1 MNKTNLFDFRKNY
14 SSISLIK
21 KELEQ
26 NPFIQF
32 RKWFEDA
39 KNAKIIEPNAMCL
52 ATVGKN
58 GQPSSRMLL
67 LKSFDLNGFVF
78 FTNYESKKGL
88 EIKENPLGSVLFY
101 WDLLERE
108 IRIEGK
114 ISKIS
119 TQDSDD
125 YFDSRPFGSKIGA
138 LISKQSTVI
147 NNDDFLKKEK
157 EKNILDFENKKITRP
172 KNWGGYILIPNLFE
186 FWQGQPDRIH
196 DRFQYKLE
204 NNNWLI
210 ERLSPWK

>member
-210 ERLSPWK
+210 ERLSP

>member
-14 SSISLIK
+14 SSNSLIK
-21 KELEQ
+21 KDLDQ

-32 RKWFEDA
+32 QKWFEEA
-39 KNAKIIEPNAMCL
+39 KNTEMLESNAMCL
-52 ATVGKN
+52 ATVGIN

-67 LKSFDLNGFVF
+67 LKSFDLNGFIF
-78 FTNYESKKGL
+78 FTNYDSKKGL
-88 EIKENPLGSVLFY
+88 EIKGNPLGAILFF

-119 TQDSDD
+119 ALESDE
-125 YFDSRPFGSKIGA
+125 YFDSRPLGSKIGA
-138 LISKQSTVI
+138 LISKQSYVI
-147 NNDDFLKKEK
+147 NDDDDLKKEK
-157 EKNILDFENKKITRP
+157 KKNILDFENKKISRP
-172 KNWGGYILIPNLFE
+172 ENWGGYILIPNLFE
-186 FWQGQPDRIH
+186 FWQGQPDRLH

-210 ERLSPWK
+210 ERLSP